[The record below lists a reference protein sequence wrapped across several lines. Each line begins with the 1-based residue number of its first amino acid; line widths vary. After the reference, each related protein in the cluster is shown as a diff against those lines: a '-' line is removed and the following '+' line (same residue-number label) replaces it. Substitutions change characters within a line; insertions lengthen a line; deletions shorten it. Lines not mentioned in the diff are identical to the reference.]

1 MFDIEA
7 IKEFLAP
14 HFDSLKIFNFTYDNP
29 LFWAGLIVLFIVLSM
44 FWTKG
49 SSFSFSFLIGAILLG
64 TTKIESLIAGM
75 LVAEN
80 GAAFDPLLIR
90 IFSGFVIAIIFVYYA
105 FMKEA

>member
-1 MFDIEA
+1 MFDVEA
-7 IKEFLAP
+7 IKVFLTP
-14 HFDSLKIFNFTYDNP
+14 YLESLKVLNFTYDNP
-29 LFWAGLIVLFIVLSM
+29 LFWAGLVALFIILSM

-75 LVAEN
+75 LAAEN